1 MGHTLAVDDI
11 WPLVG
16 RDAELDCVG
25 RLLRRGEGGVVIAG
39 PAGVGRSRLGSE
51 ALALVRDRGAA
62 VAQIVGTRAL
72 ASIPF
77 GAFAPL
83 LRSEGLEEHS
93 RSELLRRYREILTSM
108 AGDRRI
114 VLLVDDAHLLDNLS
128 AGLLEQLLTERGVFL
143 IACVDTGS
151 DLSEPIVRLWKD
163 DSVERIDLGA
173 LDPASIGVLLESV
186 LGGPVD
192 PAAVHALAG
201 AAQGSLVFLRELVR
215 SAIEEGVF
223 TDDVGVWRIVGAL
236 PSSNRLAELVQAR
249 LVDLSDPER
258 DLLEIVA
265 FGEPLTVGELPGAD
279 SATLEVLERRGLVS
293 VRADGDRTE
302 VRLAHA
308 AYGQVVR
315 DRMPLLRARQLAGL
329 LGDAVEATGM
339 RRRNDL
345 LRVASWRLDGG
356 GAQPELMFDAAL
368 VAQGRCDLGLAERL
382 ARRALHLGSGFD
394 AAFLAA
400 QLAAQQGRR
409 EQAEAELADLTT
421 RATSD
426 RQRGLVATARLDNLV
441 FSMGHV
447 ELGLEMALEA
457 EAAIEDPAWRAE
469 IVARRACVLG
479 GVEGPRAAVEVA
491 EPLLSQA
498 RGRAL
503 VWASIAASYGLGR
516 LGRLEQAREVS
527 IQGHVAHLGLE
538 KPLDWFPWR
547 LVFFDAEALGHL
559 GRLDESHELA
569 ETMYREAIE
578 AGSLEA
584 QAWFA
589 WQMTKFVTDRGHA
602 KTAATFGR
610 LAVALFRHLGAKQ
623 YEHFALGDLA
633 AAFAISGLQRESRE
647 TLQVMREG
655 LGLPDTQYWA
665 VNVLQARAW
674 TDAVHGDLPAAL
686 RLFREAAQVGQEI
699 GDLVGAASSL
709 HAEARLGSPRGVED
723 QLESLAREIEGP
735 VVRARLEHVR
745 ALTAKDAVALEGCSA
760 TFRGLGAH
768 LLAAEAQADAATAW
782 RDHGNPRRASAA
794 TRQAAHLAGE
804 CEDPATPALAVTR
817 TAARLTPAE
826 RRAALLAADGR
837 TSRQIAEELDVSVRT
852 VENHLQ
858 HVYQKLGIRGRR
870 DLRALVDRP
879 EG

>member
-1 MGHTLAVDDI
+1 VEGV
-11 WPLVG
+11 WPLIG
-16 RDAELDCVG
+16 REEELDRLG
-25 RLLRRGEGGVVIAG
+25 ALLRRGEGGVVIAG
-39 PAGVGRSRLGSE
+39 DAGIGRSRLGSE
-51 ALALVRDRGAA
+51 ALALAEARGAA
-62 VAQIVGTRAL
+62 VARIAGTRAL
-72 ASIPF
+72 ANIPL

-83 LRSEGLEEHS
+83 LPSEGLEEPS
-93 RSELLRRYREILTSM
+93 RVDTRSELLRRYREHLTSM
-108 AGDRRI
+108 AGDRRL
-114 VLLVDDAHLLDNLS
+114 VLLIDDAHLLDDLS
-128 AGLLEQLLTERGVFL
+128 AGLLQQLLTARGVFV

-151 DLSEPIVRLWKD
+151 ELSEPIVRLWKD
-163 DSVERIDLGA
+163 DSVERIDLAG
-173 LDPASIGVLLESV
+173 LDPASIGALLESV

-201 AAQGSLVFLRELVR
+201 AAQGNLVFLRELVR
-215 SAIEEGVF
+215 SAIEAGAF
-223 TDDVGVWRIVGAL
+223 RDDIGVWRVVGAL

-249 LVDLSDPER
+249 LVDLSDAER

-265 FGEPLTVGELPGAD
+265 FGEPLTVGELPGGD
-279 SATLEVLERRGLVS
+279 LATLEVLERRALVS

-315 DRMPLLRARQLAGL
+315 DRMPMLRARQLARL

-339 RRRNDL
+339 RRRDDL
-345 LRVASWRLDGG
+345 LRVAAWRLDGG
-356 GAQPELMFDAAL
+356 GSRPELMLDAAL
-368 VAQGRCDLGLAERL
+368 VAQGRYDLGLAERL
-382 ARRALHLGSGFD
+382 VRRAMHLGSGFD

-400 QLAAQQGRR
+400 QLAGQQGRR
-409 EQAEAELADLTT
+409 EQAEAELADLAT
-421 RATSD
+421 RATTD
-426 RQRGLVATARLDNLV
+426 RERGLVAAARLDNVV

-447 ELGLEMALEA
+447 ELGLEMAREA
-457 EAAIEDPAWRAE
+457 ESTIEDPVWRAE
-469 IVARRACVLG
+469 ITAKRASVLG

-498 RGRAL
+498 KGRAL
-503 VWASIAASYGLGR
+503 VWASIVASYGLGR

-538 KPLDWFPWR
+538 EPLDWFPWR

-559 GRLDESHELA
+559 GRLDESHKLA

-578 AGSLEA
+578 DGSLEA

-589 WQMTKFVTDRGHA
+589 WQMTKFVTDRGYA

-610 LAVALFRHLGAKQ
+610 LAVALFRQLGATQ

-633 AAFAISGLQRESRE
+633 AAFAIGGLQRESRE
-647 TLQVMREG
+647 TLQFMDG
-655 LGLPDTQYWA
+655 LGLPDTRYWA

-674 TDAVHGDLPAAL
+674 TEVAHGGLPAAL

-723 QLESLAREIEGP
+723 RLESLAHEIEGP
-735 VVRARLEHVR
+735 LVRARLEHVR
-745 ALTAKDAVALEGCSA
+745 ALTAKDAVALEGSSA

-782 RDHGNPRRASAA
+782 RDLGDPRRATAA
-794 TRQAAHLAGE
+794 TRQAAHLAVE
-804 CEDPATPALAVTR
+804 CEGPATPALTVTR
-817 TAARLTPAE
+817 TTARLTPAE
-826 RRAALLAADGR
+826 RTAALLAANGR
-837 TSRQIAEELDVSVRT
+837 TSRQIAEELAVSVRT

-858 HVYQKLGIRGRR
+858 HVYEKLGIRGRR
-870 DLRALVDRP
+870 ELRALVDRP
-879 EG
+879 DD